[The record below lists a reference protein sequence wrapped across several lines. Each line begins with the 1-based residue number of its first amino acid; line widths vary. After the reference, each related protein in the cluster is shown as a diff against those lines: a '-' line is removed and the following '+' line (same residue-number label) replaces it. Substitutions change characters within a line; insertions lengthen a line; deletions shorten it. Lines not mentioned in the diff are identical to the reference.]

1 MDTPLTTTLR
11 ENDDGPIEGGDTT
24 LVPLPVDGL
33 REFTLPFALAGFG
46 RATEAKHR
54 AWLAIF
60 LALVN
65 TCCHYIIAEGVSSL
79 PKMSGEFW
87 PVYIV
92 FGCTGC
98 LTVAVVHRVWAAL
111 EFGAD
116 GRPGHDTFI
125 GGLLRAE
132 VTKSTAA
139 ALRRSPTTRD
149 FVSVPRA
156 KRFPAIQAIFGIMLM
171 AALGYGIHAHRG
183 LQDWELAMLAIA
195 VPTAALWIPC
205 IFNISQPLLEVLS
218 AAAADQVRQITLA
231 VKATTASTADYG
243 SLIRDISK
251 ADETISKLGD
261 LGGWLCAQVMAAH
274 GQGALACASIGFGP
288 ASPPGHWWTT
298 WHMAEVCVGLTFCNV
313 LVGIWSLTRLAK
325 ITSECQALADAIN
338 RLRRVEGPGGA
349 NDISMASTDELMKI
363 EALVSYVKGMN
374 RGQGM
379 GFAIKRKRITFTLVL
394 DIAVTVAS
402 VMAVA
407 FPMML
412 GVIEVEGEDALLE
425 GELLNSTAAGCCACA

>member
-1 MDTPLTTTLR
+1 M
-11 ENDDGPIEGGDTT
+11 
-24 LVPLPVDGL
+24 
-33 REFTLPFALAGFG
+33 
-46 RATEAKHR
+46 
-54 AWLAIF
+54 
-60 LALVN
+60 
-65 TCCHYIIAEGVSSL
+65 
-79 PKMSGEFW
+79 
-87 PVYIV
+87 
-92 FGCTGC
+92 
-98 LTVAVVHRVWAAL
+98 
-111 EFGAD
+111 
-116 GRPGHDTFI
+116 
-125 GGLLRAE
+125 
-132 VTKSTAA
+132 
-139 ALRRSPTTRD
+139 
-149 FVSVPRA
+149 
-156 KRFPAIQAIFGIMLM
+156 
-171 AALGYGIHAHRG
+171 
-183 LQDWELAMLAIA
+183 
-195 VPTAALWIPC
+195 
-205 IFNISQPLLEVLS
+205 
-218 AAAADQVRQITLA
+218 RQITLA

-338 RLRRVEGPGGA
+338 RVEGPGGA

-379 GFAIKRKRITFTLVL
+379 GFAIKRKRVTFTLVL

-412 GVIEVEGEDALLE
+412 GVIEEDALLE
-425 GELLNSTAAGCCACA
+425 GQLLNSTAAGCCACA